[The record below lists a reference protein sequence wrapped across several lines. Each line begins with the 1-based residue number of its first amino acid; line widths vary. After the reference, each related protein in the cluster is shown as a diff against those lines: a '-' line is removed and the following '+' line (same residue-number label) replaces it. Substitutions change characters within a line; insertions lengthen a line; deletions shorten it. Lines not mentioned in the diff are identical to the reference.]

1 MGNAANHRRGFVKK
15 ERFILNKSVDSQ
27 LSVRHVDVIVKRFGL
42 LFLTRHLLGRV
53 LYSDL
58 LHIMV

>member
-42 LFLTRHLLGRV
+42 HFLTRHLLGRV
-53 LYSDL
+53 LYCNL